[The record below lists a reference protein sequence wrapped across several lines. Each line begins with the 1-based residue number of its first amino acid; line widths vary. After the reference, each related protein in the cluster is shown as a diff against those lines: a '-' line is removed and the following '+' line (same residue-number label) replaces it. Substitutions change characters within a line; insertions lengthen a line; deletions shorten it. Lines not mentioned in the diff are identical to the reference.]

1 MIAAF
6 LVYRLRSVLGRK
18 TGDEQHRYNAFA
30 QRQQRKPPASQT
42 PQAPQA
48 PDRVPAKDNVVPL
61 PDQSPRSAQPPRGR
75 TSVHAALTQIQIAD
89 PNFDPGAFL
98 SGARAAFG
106 MIVEAYAQ
114 GDTAT
119 LRPLLGDE
127 LYDEFSDAIR
137 QRMNLHQTLETRIE
151 SFRDAEIVGAR
162 LEGRTAIVSVRFTT
176 EQVVCLRD
184 GTGEVIDGS
193 PDERIDVTDIW
204 TFSRNTRASD
214 PTWMLISTEAP
225 AQ

>member
-30 QRQQRKPPASQT
+30 QRQQRK
-42 PQAPQA
+42 QAPPSTPTPTP
-48 PDRVPAKDNVVPL
+48 PDRADRAPAKDNVVPM
-61 PDQSPRSAQPPRGR
+61 PEHAPRPPAARSR
-75 TSVHAALTQIQIAD
+75 TGVHAALTQIQIAD

-151 SFRDAEIVGAR
+151 SFRDAEIVGAK

-176 EQVVCLRD
+176 EQVVCVRD

-204 TFSRNTRASD
+204 TFSRNTRAS
-214 PTWMLISTEAP
+214 
-225 AQ
+225 